1 VAVNTLVVFEI
12 FYLLS
17 SRYEIAP
24 VLTREGL
31 CGNRYVL
38 WAIGLVLIFQLLFT
52 YTAPMQYLFR
62 TEPLSAVAWARIV
75 VVGLSVLLIVELEK
89 WLVRR
94 WTGHGH
100 GSGAVRA
107 R

>member
-12 FYLLS
+12 FYLLN
-17 SRYEIAP
+17 SRFETAP

-62 TEPLSAVAWARIV
+62 TEPLSAIAWARIV

-94 WTGHGH
+94 WSGQRH
-100 GSGAVRA
+100 GSGPAHA